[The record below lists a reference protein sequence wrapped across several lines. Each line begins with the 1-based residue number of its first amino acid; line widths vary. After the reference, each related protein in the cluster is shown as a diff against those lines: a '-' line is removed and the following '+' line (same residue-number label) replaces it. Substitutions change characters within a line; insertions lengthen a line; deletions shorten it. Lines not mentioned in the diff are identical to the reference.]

1 MKSFRTRTMSA
12 AAAEVPIVAGVHHVV
27 DAHLWGLGIIL
38 ELLGTIF
45 NVAGK
50 QCIRLAQTSGKIAFW
65 FGGRNA
71 LERRIPSLRYLRS

>member
-1 MKSFRTRTMSA
+1 MSA

-50 QCIRLAQTSGKIAFW
+50 QCIRHRPNLWQDCI
-65 FGGRNA
+65 
-71 LERRIPSLRYLRS
+71 LVLRA